1 MKRNKRRVLLV
12 ILMLILIAVIS
23 VVCILTKKSVLVSQ
37 VNGLTTKNL
46 NAANQ
51 VYKITLSK
59 KGGENGAN
67 YLYVSNKKVYR
78 DSNCTDELTD
88 SLTIEIPSKKG
99 CKFVGYFIG
108 EDKVISSAGKIINAN
123 LSKLTGI
130 TADTTIVAKYHP
142 VYSVNFNLRGGVN
155 GTTKIYMSYVSDI
168 ENKLTMYSDELC
180 TKEIENQKITV
191 PNQEGY
197 KFLGYKINNGVSAQ
211 DYSFDSEG
219 KLVDKA
225 TRNVI

>member
-1 MKRNKRRVLLV
+1 MRRYIEEYNDIDKSGLEYNLVANWEKTNQTVIYNVTLNKNVG
-12 ILMLILIAVIS
+12 S
-23 VVCILTKKSVLVSQ
+23 
-37 VNGLTTKNL
+37 NGKIDLYIKN
-46 NAANQ
+46 N
-51 VYKITLSK
+51 
-59 KGGENGAN
+59 
-67 YLYVSNKKVYR
+67 KVYT
-78 DSNCTDELTD
+78 DVDCTNELTD
-88 SLTIEIPSKKG
+88 TGVIEIPNKTG
-99 CKFVGYFIG
+99 YKFVGYFIEG
-108 EDKVISSAGKIINAN
+108 DKVISSAGKIINAN

-130 TADTTIVAKYHP
+130 TKDTTIVARYHP
-142 VYSVNFNLRGGVN
+142 IYAINFNLRGGVN

-225 TRNVI
+225 TRNFI